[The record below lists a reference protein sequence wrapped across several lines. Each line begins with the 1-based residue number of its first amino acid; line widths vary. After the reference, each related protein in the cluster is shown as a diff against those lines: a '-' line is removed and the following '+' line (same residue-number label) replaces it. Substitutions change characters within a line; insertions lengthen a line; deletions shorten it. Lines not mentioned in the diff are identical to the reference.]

1 MYIVKGKI
9 REYVHFGNQKL
20 LRKGSPHFLPNTEI
34 VLSHFYNSEYKFH
47 QKLWVRGV
55 HKSGLLKKKPVY
67 FKFLTDL
74 RLEEVKNPSSKTMN
88 FIKDNQILTTGN
100 GNSGY
105 PLNEVKE
112 MIDFFRE
119 NEEPEVKASEI
130 TDDLFL
136 KSKDFVSNLQNLL
149 VRKNYEELF
158 NRYLKFPIEIKKR
171 KEFKPSIINK
181 NQFVENYK
189 LEFIER
195 VGKTILETDLETIF
209 PSTDRMIIGLAE
221 IEIKGEEEFKIS
233 KIEIE

>member
-34 VLSHFYNSEYKFH
+34 VLSHFYNSQYRFH
-47 QKLWVRGV
+47 HKLWVRGI
-55 HKSGLLKKKPVY
+55 HRSGLLKKKPIY

-74 RLEEVKNPSSKTMN
+74 RLEEVKNPSSKTMK
-88 FIKDNQILTTGN
+88 FIKNNQILTTGN

-105 PLNEVKE
+105 HLNEVKE
-112 MIDFFRE
+112 MIDFFKE
-119 NEEPEVKASEI
+119 YEEPEVKAGQI
-130 TDDLFL
+130 TDNLFI
-136 KSKDFVSNLQNLL
+136 KSKDFVSEIQTLL
-149 VRKNYEELF
+149 VQKNYEELL
-158 NRYLKFPIEIKKR
+158 NKYLKFPIEIKKR
-171 KEFKPSIINK
+171 KEFKTSIINK
-181 NQFVENYK
+181 NQFVKNYK

-221 IEIKGEEEFKIS
+221 IEIKGEYEFKIS

>member
-1 MYIVKGKI
+1 
-9 REYVHFGNQKL
+9 
-20 LRKGSPHFLPNTEI
+20 
-34 VLSHFYNSEYKFH
+34 
-47 QKLWVRGV
+47 
-55 HKSGLLKKKPVY
+55 LKKKPVY

-74 RLEEVKNPSSKTMN
+74 KLEEVKNISSKTIK

-100 GNSGY
+100 GNYNY

-112 MIDFFRE
+112 MINFFRE

-149 VRKNYEELF
+149 TQKNYEELF
-158 NRYLKFPIEIKKR
+158 NKYIKFPIEIKKR
-171 KEFKPSIINK
+171 KEFKSSIINK
-181 NQFVENYK
+181 NQFVENYT

-195 VGKTILETDLETIF
+195 VRKTILETDLETIF